1 MSGERASSCPT
12 SGNGEGLLRGSRTR
26 SYGSLVRSSVLSPVR
41 QRRIEHQVQPGE
53 TLQGL
58 ALKYGVSMEQ
68 IKRANR
74 LYTSDSIFLK
84 QSLSIPV
91 PSDADADAYDNG
103 EAEEDGGDGTG
114 CVSAQNGNAAS
125 SSGKMRGEEGASEL
139 SPMDFLKRMDGLISQ
154 SKQAAVRGCQEG
166 EKRFPALEAACA
178 SGTPDR
184 RRLTRSQSA
193 ASSPRMHRQ
202 AAHVAVVPLTI
213 TKHTRKLR
221 DREDEIFE
229 L

>member
-1 MSGERASSCPT
+1 MSGERAPLPAG
-12 SGNGEGLLRGSRTR
+12 GNSLLRGNRTR
-26 SYGSLVRSSVLSPVR
+26 SYGSLVQSSLSPVL

-74 LYTSDSIFLK
+74 LYTNDSIFLK
-84 QSLSIPV
+84 RSLSIPV
-91 PSDADADAYDNG
+91 LSDSDAYSNRAAV
-103 EAEEDGGDGTG
+103 AEEDSEEDGTG
-114 CVSAQNGNAAS
+114 CEEMQGD
-125 SSGKMRGEEGASEL
+125 GKEGPPEL
-139 SPMDFLKRMDGLISQ
+139 SPVDFLKRMDGLISQ

-166 EKRFPALEAACA
+166 EKRFAALEAACT
-178 SGTPDR
+178 SRTPDR

-193 ASSPRMHRQ
+193 ISSPRMHQQ
-202 AAHVAVVPLTI
+202 APHVAVPLTI
-213 TKHTRKLR
+213 TRRTKKLR
-221 DREDEIFE
+221 EREDEIFE